1 MQCKFFWSQGC
12 DGICPLFHRLSGVK
26 ERARSSRGAR
36 RFGGNIV
43 ASKKRLEERWS
54 VRSLQI
60 KRIGHYKE
68 TSMTVIESSKK
79 FLKRMKGSNG
89 NDLGVALGDGFN
101 SKRRDLRRGRIE
113 CKLYRPGEVAGLVSQ
128 AIVREPMVAIET
140 QANVQISTVIT
151 ALN

>member
-1 MQCKFFWSQGC
+1 
-12 DGICPLFHRLSGVK
+12 
-26 ERARSSRGAR
+26 
-36 RFGGNIV
+36 
-43 ASKKRLEERWS
+43 
-54 VRSLQI
+54 
-60 KRIGHYKE
+60 
-68 TSMTVIESSKK
+68 MTVIESSKK
-79 FLKRMKGSNG
+79 FLKRMKGRNG

-128 AIVREPMVAIET
+128 AIVREPIVAIET

>member
-1 MQCKFFWSQGC
+1 M
-12 DGICPLFHRLSGVK
+12 K
-26 ERARSSRGAR
+26 EHAKSSCGAR
-36 RFGGNIV
+36 RFGGNIF
-43 ASKKRLEERWS
+43 ASKKRLKERWS

-79 FLKRMKGSNG
+79 FLKRMKGRNG

-113 CKLYRPGEVAGLVSQ
+113 CKLYRPGEVAGLVLSL
-128 AIVREPMVAIET
+128 IHI
-140 QANVQISTVIT
+140 
-151 ALN
+151 